1 MKLVAATAPPDVA
14 AARQGAPRRAA
25 PAKDISSMRVSS
37 FMTTA
42 CLFGRFRGIG
52 EVPEPP
58 LTPPG

>member
-1 MKLVAATAPPDVA
+1 MKLVAATAPPDIA

-37 FMTTA
+37 FMTSG
-42 CLFGRFRGIG
+42 CLRGRLNGIG
-52 EVPEPP
+52 EVPERP